1 MNEETTRKLQEEEF
15 WLSPL
20 DKEEQWN
27 EDNEECFVPCDNQ
40 NELRALLMKTAQNTQ
55 EARKKKTCYNQS

>member
-27 EDNEECFVPCDNQ
+27 EDNEECFVPW
-40 NELRALLMKTAQNTQ
+40 EMMKTEDN
-55 EARKKKTCYNQS
+55 